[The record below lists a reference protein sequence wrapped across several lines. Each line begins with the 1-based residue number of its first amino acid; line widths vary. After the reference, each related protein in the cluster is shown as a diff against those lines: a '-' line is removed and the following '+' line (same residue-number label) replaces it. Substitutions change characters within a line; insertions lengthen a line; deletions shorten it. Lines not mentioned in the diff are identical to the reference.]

1 MNLKEETIM
10 FVRKETSS
18 ALLEVKGT
26 CGKKVTIDLNHVE
39 YIHEDKMMDKP
50 CTLICFTSGKKL
62 FVDADYALVKDALND
77 FRTGTDK
84 TN

>member
-1 MNLKEETIM
+1 M

-18 ALLEVKGT
+18 ALLEVKGM
-26 CGKKVTIDLNHVE
+26 CGKRVTIDLSHVA
-39 YIHEDKMMDKP
+39 YIPEDKVMDTL
-50 CTLICFTSGKKL
+50 CTLICLASGKKL

-77 FRTGTDK
+77 FRTSIDE